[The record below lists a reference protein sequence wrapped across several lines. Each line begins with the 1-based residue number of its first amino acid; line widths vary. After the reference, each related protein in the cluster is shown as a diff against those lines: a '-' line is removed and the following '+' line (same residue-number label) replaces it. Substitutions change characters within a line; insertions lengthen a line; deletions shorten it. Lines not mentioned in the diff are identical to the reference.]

1 MLVYHSVSSFQCGQN
16 IHPASCKV
24 CFISAWSHG
33 KTWENIALCLKFNIY
48 MLCKCVYRIYIYI
61 CIYGYCVWISYLCIN
76 MYTYTCRYI
85 ISNTHT
91 YLCIYCIYMSAW
103 TSASAE
109 DSPSQ
114 DVLVPSKSSLG
125 VPLLQVGPIS
135 GACDLLHPKTVRIP
149 KPHRLWV
156 DVNHANTIQH
166 THTTDKQ
173 KNTSLFGPSQMWLKT
188 MCFSTV
194 FFHMISY

>member
-85 ISNTHT
+85 ISNTH
-91 YLCIYCIYMSAW
+91 I
-103 TSASAE
+103 
-109 DSPSQ
+109 
-114 DVLVPSKSSLG
+114 
-125 VPLLQVGPIS
+125 PLY
-135 GACDLLHPKTVRIP
+135 LLHIHVCMNFRKRWRFTQSRCPSAVKVFPGGSTSTSRTNLRSMWPLTSENSSNPQTSSIVGGRESRQHNP
-149 KPHRLWV
+149 
-156 DVNHANTIQH
+156 TH